1 MFGLVGDRFDLLLMV
16 YCLVIIIQ
24 KIYFLISNKVSY
36 PSSMPVPVKTK
47 DIMLINS
54 NSDVSMELSDFDS
67 EILITAALV
76 NLAMSLS
83 SSVFANKLL
92 ILRWRKCSSLCLK
105 LFHLSWSNGWRLWKA
120 LDWDLYHL
128 KVTLVIDNSG

>member
-1 MFGLVGDRFDLLLMV
+1 
-16 YCLVIIIQ
+16 
-24 KIYFLISNKVSY
+24 
-36 PSSMPVPVKTK
+36 MPVPVKMK

-92 ILRWRKCSSLCLK
+92 ILR
-105 LFHLSWSNGWRLWKA
+105 
-120 LDWDLYHL
+120 
-128 KVTLVIDNSG
+128 